1 MVLVASN
8 HLYIT
13 PMPSSDLIR
22 PQAGTVLHIHAYIHA
37 HTKKFFQR
45 TKILGFNILPCRL
58 NRHPHPAALSCSL
71 SLALPFT
78 TPDKLSMQAW
88 LLWNMPYR
96 ADQSHTSVD
105 PPASASQNL
114 GIRHKPSFLN
124 AQSLFIWLE
133 RWLSNKRGPGFNS
146 QHPHWWLTTVCNF
159 KGVLCPLL
167 PPRILHACG
176 KASIYIK

>member
-1 MVLVASN
+1 
-8 HLYIT
+8 
-13 PMPSSDLIR
+13 MPSSDLIS
-22 PQAGTVLHIHAYIHA
+22 PQAGTALHIHAYIHA
-37 HTKKFFQR
+37 HKKFFQR
-45 TKILGFNILPCRL
+45 KFQALISSLVGLIDT
-58 NRHPHPAALSCSL
+58 PHPAALSRSL

-124 AQSLFIWLE
+124 AQSLFIGWGG
-133 RWLSNKRGPGFNS
+133 WKDGSTSNTHIGGSQLSVTSRESYVLFYLQGHCMHVVK
-146 QHPHWWLTTVCNF
+146 HPYT
-159 KGVLCPLL
+159 
-167 PPRILHACG
+167 
-176 KASIYIK
+176 